1 MIDLYTERLM
11 VEQAKEIFESLMKNE
26 VVNEFSY
33 AMMLCMY
40 KKIGRLDKTFKLQR
54 RWEGLGFLTDILS
67 YNNVLGL
74 YSMDMRLREATETFK
89 EMIKSGIQPDDFKV
103 TNRLF
108 SSFYAHV
115 LIVIFFIQ
123 GSSCVRY

>member
-1 MIDLYTERLM
+1 
-11 VEQAKEIFESLMKNE
+11 
-26 VVNEFSY
+26 
-33 AMMLCMY
+33 
-40 KKIGRLDKTFKLQR
+40 
-54 RWEGLGFLTDILS
+54 
-67 YNNVLGL
+67 
-74 YSMDMRLREATETFK
+74 MDMRLREATETFK